1 MNKYYLEDRKTYP
14 KFIVSTLA
22 NGKKKKEKKE
32 RKQIIRN
39 QFHE

>member
-22 NGKKKKEKKE
+22 NGKKKEREEREETNNKESVS
-32 RKQIIRN
+32 
-39 QFHE
+39 